1 MYAPSNTVINT
12 LLRWPLLAAAGAA
25 IAAVSTTGVLS
36 TIAAIVLGSI
46 VGALGLTKVFNDQL
60 CDCESKGYKKFSGAR
75 IDWIVEFDNETGNE
89 RPWKVYSIFAGL
101 DYTKQHYASYSTEIS
116 AQTRIEE
123 LRELAGKVQQKSDD

>member
-25 IAAVSTTGVLS
+25 IAAVSTTGILS

-60 CDCESKGYKKFSGAR
+60 CDCEGKGYKKFSGAR